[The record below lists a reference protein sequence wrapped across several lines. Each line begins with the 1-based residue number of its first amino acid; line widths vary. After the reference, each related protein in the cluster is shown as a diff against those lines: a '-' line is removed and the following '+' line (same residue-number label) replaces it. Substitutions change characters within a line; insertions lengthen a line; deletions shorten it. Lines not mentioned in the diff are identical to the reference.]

1 MHSGATNAG
10 KQSPAR
16 SRRDRLRERPLSA
29 LISTWFGVGL
39 LPGPTGTWGSAAAVV
54 VAEALFA
61 GWGLASVAVLALAAI
76 AVGIPAATRTA
87 ELLGAEDPKEIVVD
101 EVAGQ
106 AITLLGLHAAFPRLA
121 GGTAVGGVLAAFL
134 LFRLLD
140 ILKPGPVGALE
151 RLPGGTGIVLD
162 DVAAGVLGAL
172 AFVALALVLPR

>member
-1 MHSGATNAG
+1 MHSGASDAG
-10 KQSPAR
+10 KQSSAR

-39 LPGPTGTWGSAAAVV
+39 LPGPTGTWGSAAAAVI
-54 VAEALFA
+54 AELLYARF
-61 GWGLASVAVLALAAI
+61 GLASLAALALAAI
-76 AVGIPAATRTA
+76 AAGIPAATRTA
-87 ELLGAEDPKEIVVD
+87 ELLGAKDPKEIVVD

-106 AITLLGLHAAFPRLA
+106 AITLFGLHAAFPRLT
-121 GGTAVGGVLAAFL
+121 GGAAVGCVLAAFL

-162 DVAAGVLGAL
+162 DVAAGILGAL
-172 AFVALALVLPR
+172 AFVALALVLPE